1 MFPYS
6 SNAVLLVLFFVVPP
20 FISILGLG
28 KCIFMQGESGILNC
42 QIMEGL
48 PEPRLS
54 WYKNDVLLPGK
65 VNTTLLLAN
74 VTDTDEGKYTC
85 KAQNAGG
92 DFKARIDIT
101 VKSKLMTIT
110 IYSVSTIKGIRL
122 YFACFSQ

>member
-6 SNAVLLVLFFVVPP
+6 SNAVVLVFFSVVRP
-20 FISILGLG
+20 FVSILGLG
-28 KCIFMQGESGILNC
+28 KRIYMQGESGFLNC

-48 PEPRLS
+48 PEPQLS

-110 IYSVSTIKGIRL
+110 MYSVSTIKGIRL

>member
-1 MFPYS
+1 
-6 SNAVLLVLFFVVPP
+6 
-20 FISILGLG
+20 
-28 KCIFMQGESGILNC
+28 MQGESGFLNC

-48 PEPRLS
+48 PEPQLS
-54 WYKNDVLLPGK
+54 WYKNDVLLPSK

-74 VTDTDEGKYTC
+74 VTDADEGKYTC

-110 IYSVSTIKGIRL
+110 MYSVSTIKGIRL